1 MALSAETEDKETNT
15 ECVFGPD
22 RSLRTPTVGGAGA
35 RPKTPTVKRSQTFS
49 PSAAVS
55 KNQVR
60 RTDGGR

>member
-22 RSLRTPTVGGAGA
+22 RSVRGPSAATGA

-55 KNQVR
+55 RNQVSWLR
-60 RTDGGR
+60 